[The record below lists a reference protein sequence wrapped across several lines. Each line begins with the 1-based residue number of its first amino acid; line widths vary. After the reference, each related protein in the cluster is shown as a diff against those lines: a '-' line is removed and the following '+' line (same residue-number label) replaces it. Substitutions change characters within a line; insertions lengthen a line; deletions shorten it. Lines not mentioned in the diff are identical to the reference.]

1 MACAHGVVAALTQP
15 SLAAANNRGQSLD
28 LCAMKAKRVV
38 RNAAVAV
45 STAGKL
51 AAVATG
57 AAVATAA
64 VASAAAVA
72 QARATARAAG
82 LTYVND
88 QQPGISRRKAGKS
101 FSYRDADG
109 QRVADAETLQR
120 IRSLAIPPAYTEV
133 WICAKPNGH
142 LQATGRDARRRKQYR
157 YHPEWAQVRGEGKF
171 ERVIAF
177 GTALPKLR
185 RRLRRDLLL
194 PGFPREK
201 VLAIVV
207 ALLADTLV
215 RVGNAEYAR
224 SNRSY
229 GLTTLRN
236 RHMEFLKGGR
246 ARLKFRGK
254 SGQDHDIE
262 VDDKQLVKLIRECQQ
277 LPGQSLFQYRDD
289 DGQLQPVDSGE
300 VNDYLREAMGEDF
313 TAKDFRT
320 WGGTLAALQRLARL
334 PLPERS
340 SERALTQVQN
350 DVIREVAD
358 ALGNTPSVCRKA
370 YIDPCVFEGW
380 RAGQL
385 QAMATGVRGERQ
397 WEAATL
403 KFLSASRSKL
413 KAQAKSATRRKSA

>member
-15 SLAAANNRGQSLD
+15 SLVAPNNRGQSFD
-28 LCAMKAKRVV
+28 LCAMKAKRVL
-38 RNAAVAV
+38 RNATVAA

-72 QARATARAAG
+72 QAKATARAAG

-109 QRVADAETLQR
+109 QRIADAETLQR

-157 YHPEWAQVRGEGKF
+157 YHADWALVRGEGKF

-194 PGFPREK
+194 PGFPRERCWRSWWRCWPTPWCASAMPNTRA
-201 VLAIVV
+201 AIV
-207 ALLADTLV
+207 
-215 RVGNAEYAR
+215 
-224 SNRSY
+224 
-229 GLTTLRN
+229 
-236 RHMEFLKGGR
+236 
-246 ARLKFRGK
+246 
-254 SGQDHDIE
+254 
-262 VDDKQLVKLIRECQQ
+262 
-277 LPGQSLFQYRDD
+277 
-289 DGQLQPVDSGE
+289 
-300 VNDYLREAMGEDF
+300 
-313 TAKDFRT
+313 RT
-320 WGGTLAALQRLARL
+320 
-334 PLPERS
+334 
-340 SERALTQVQN
+340 
-350 DVIREVAD
+350 D
-358 ALGNTPSVCRKA
+358 
-370 YIDPCVFEGW
+370 
-380 RAGQL
+380 
-385 QAMATGVRGERQ
+385 
-397 WEAATL
+397 
-403 KFLSASRSKL
+403 
-413 KAQAKSATRRKSA
+413 

>member
-1 MACAHGVVAALTQP
+1 
-15 SLAAANNRGQSLD
+15 
-28 LCAMKAKRVV
+28 
-38 RNAAVAV
+38 
-45 STAGKL
+45 
-51 AAVATG
+51 
-57 AAVATAA
+57 AA

-120 IRSLAIPPAYTEV
+120 IRSLTIPPAYTEV

-413 KAQAKSATRRKSA
+413 KAQAKSAARRKSA